1 MRGRL
6 WLNLALGLV
15 LAALAAVAWFKPGKT
30 PPAAPVTLTSIAA
43 QSVKRID
50 FYPPRG
56 PAFALLREGPAG
68 DQHWFIEQPH
78 LRAQPF
84 RVETILELPG
94 ATSAAQLTL
103 AQNTD
108 NVFGVAPPQA
118 RIRFDGTEIAFGLT
132 NPVGLRRYVRVGD
145 AVHLI
150 DDRYYH
156 HAASTWT
163 DWVDRRL
170 LPEGVTLTA
179 LDLPGMTLRRKEAI
193 WQISPER
200 PQASADAI
208 TALIEEWQ
216 RAYAMDVENAAT
228 VPADARV
235 VRLEWQGGALELAL
249 VQEGDEWLLYR
260 RDAPLRYRFS
270 ANQGKRLLEIVEPAP
285 ASGAAPAASEPDES
299 AAPIAP
305 TAPVSEPT
313 AQTPASPPPAN
324 PSPAAP

>member
-6 WLNLALGLV
+6 WLNLALALV
-15 LAALAAVAWFKPGKT
+15 LAALAAVAWFKPGRT
-30 PPAAPVTLTSIAA
+30 PPPVPVTLTSLDAKA
-43 QSVKRID
+43 VERID

-56 PAFALLREGPAG
+56 PAIALLREGPAG
-68 DQHWFIEQPH
+68 AQHWFIEPPH

-84 RVETILELPG
+84 RVETILELLS
-94 ATSAAQLTL
+94 ATSAAQLAL
-103 AQNTD
+103 ADNTD
-108 NVFGVAPPQA
+108 NAFGVDPPQA
-118 RIRFDGTEIAFGLT
+118 RIRFGGTEIAFGLT

-163 DWVDRRL
+163 DWVDRRV

-179 LDLPGMTLRRKEAI
+179 LDLPGMTLRRKDAA

-216 RAYAMDVENAAT
+216 RAYAMDVENAAS
-228 VPADARV
+228 VPADARA

-249 VQEGDEWLLYR
+249 AQEGDEWLLYR

-270 ANQGKRLLEIVEPAP
+270 ANQGKRLMEIAEPVP
-285 ASGAAPAASEPDES
+285 AKDVPPAAAEADAAAAAISPTEPDSKPATED
-299 AAPIAP
+299 
-305 TAPVSEPT
+305 PVT
-313 AQTPASPPPAN
+313 PPPAT